1 VRGYNISSLT
11 SVCTVLHK
19 QLLVWLRLVFLGG
32 TAWLN
37 SCLKLLTPR
46 LSQVVT
52 QHRSRDSSGYQAGLV
67 LTVIASALWRPQKH
81 HLSEAKT
88 L

>member
-1 VRGYNISSLT
+1 VRGYAISSLI

-32 TAWLN
+32 TT
-37 SCLKLLTPR
+37 CLAKKLLEKPR

-67 LTVIASALWRPQKH
+67 LTVCASALWRPQKH
-81 HLSEAKT
+81 HLSKAKT